1 MLGTA
6 IDVLDR
12 AMDVLTVVLGLGC
25 VWLGCGALIRP
36 RRPPEPVRGPVWAV
50 RTWGLGF
57 VLLGISLAI
66 GTITLMTGGEPGRTA
81 DVIRWVAG
89 PLVVGSI
96 VAAFVARRR
105 ERHRMRSVKGRK
117 RA

>member
-12 AMDVLTVVLGLGC
+12 AMDVLMVAVGLGC
-25 VWLGCGALIRP
+25 VWLGCGAVIRP
-36 RRPPEPVRGPVWAV
+36 RRPPGPIRGPVWVV

-57 VLLGISLAI
+57 VLLGISLSI
-66 GTITLMTGGEPGRTA
+66 ETITLMTGREPGWAA

-96 VAAFVARRR
+96 VAAFVARWWG
-105 ERHRMRSVKGRK
+105 RHRTRTVKGRR